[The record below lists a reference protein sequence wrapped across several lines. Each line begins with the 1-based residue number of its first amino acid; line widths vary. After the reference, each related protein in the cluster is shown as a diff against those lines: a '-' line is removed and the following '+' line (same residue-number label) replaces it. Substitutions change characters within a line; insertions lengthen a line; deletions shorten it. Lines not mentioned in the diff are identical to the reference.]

1 MSEHDI
7 YFVLLVLTDSS
18 STILLLNLNEQIT
31 VYYGP
36 SVGYVQIERVSSIWM
51 IIQAECSCY
60 I

>member
-7 YFVLLVLTDSS
+7 YFVLLVWTDSS

-36 SVGYVQIERVSSIWM
+36 SVGNVQIERVSSI
-51 IIQAECSCY
+51 
-60 I
+60 